1 MRANEF
7 LREFE
12 VADEDL
18 EWLAAHST
26 SRLKHAISRAFKT
39 QHNAE
44 KSHNAAVARHDAEPI
59 KKAPELRKK
68 KDPRLAKP
76 IDEDYDYDDAKFFSQ
91 LKQMQIDDR
100 TAFDKVMAKV
110 WSHAISER
118 TNKLFDEKDLPSEA
132 NHHFDNIIIDAHGSF
147 VDKLKFLDKLVK
159 HGILSASRI
168 FKGGLGN
175 FDNILEYDDPIYQDI
190 KTTIMNW
197 APKIGSNPAGKGEMF
212 VILFTNGAVKAAV
225 GDVKVGDTTAEVKSY
240 DARLIGHK
248 GYGSTI
254 GTFKEYL
261 IKLKELVPE
270 REFSDDPNYYNW
282 NYKGLTELSRTFQ
295 EAVKNG
301 KGAKVKPLLDWTLH
315 SLYVNSTP
323 EQRDKI
329 VDVISNDGSFSVA
342 EFIRQ
347 WMLFQF
353 DYYKMLEHFTGI
365 LFVNPTTLD
374 YLYVSDTDEF
384 DKQYD
389 KFYIKPNFSWK
400 DKQSIVIKISLL

>member
-39 QHNAE
+39 QHKAE

-118 TNKLFDEKDLPSEA
+118 TNKLFDEKDLPSGA

-212 VILFTNGAVKAAV
+212 VILFTDGAVKAAV

-261 IKLKELVPE
+261 IKLKALVPNTE
-270 REFSDDPNYYNW
+270 MPDDPNYYNW
-282 NYKGLTELSRTFQ
+282 NYKGLTELNRIFTQ
-295 EAVKNG
+295 AAQNH
-301 KGAKVKPLLDWTLH
+301 KGNQIKPLLDWTLH
-315 SLYVNSTP
+315 SLYVDSTP
-323 EQRDKI
+323 LQRDKV
-329 VDVISNDGSFSVA
+329 VDVIGTDGSFDVN

-353 DYYKMLEHFTGI
+353 DYYKMVEHFTGI
-365 LFVNPTTLD
+365 LFVNPSTLD
-374 YLYVSDTDEF
+374 YLYISDTDDF
-384 DKQYD
+384 DKNYD
-389 KFYIKPNFSWK
+389 KFHIKPNFSWK